1 MSDKTEQMIKQAFMI
16 AGTLFFVLMS
26 ISVLRI
32 GSAIAAW
39 GDAMS
44 SFPDFP

>member
-1 MSDKTEQMIKQAFMI
+1 MSDKTEQMVKQAFMI
-16 AGTLFFVLMS
+16 AGTIFFVLMS
-26 ISVLRI
+26 ISALRV

-39 GDAMS
+39 GEAMS